1 MKELG
6 YYDGKFGPLT
16 EMQIPM
22 CDRAS
27 WFGDGVYDAGPA
39 RHGVIFALD
48 EHVDRFFRSA
58 ALLDITMPL
67 TKEELKALLQRLLGE
82 MDDDELFVY
91 YQVTRGNPT
100 VQKRSHC
107 YEHEVPGKLWVSL
120 SPNSNSDGKE
130 PVSLITLEDPRFLH
144 GNIKTLNL
152 IPSVIASQ
160 KAKDAG
166 ADEAVLYR
174 PGELVTECAHSNVH
188 ILKDGVLKTHP
199 ADNLILGGI
208 ARAHLLR
215 ACDALSIPTDE
226 TAFTLTELFDADE
239 VIVTS
244 SSNLCIRAEK
254 IDGKPVGGKAP
265 ELFEHLRNYLID
277 EFLTETA

>member
-91 YQVTRGNPT
+91 YQVTRGNPA

-107 YEHEVPGKLWVSL
+107 YEHGVPGKLWVSL
-120 SPNSNSDGKE
+120 SPNPYFGRQGAYLSDY
-130 PVSLITLEDPRFLH
+130 PRGHALFC
-144 GNIKTLNL
+144 T
-152 IPSVIASQ
+152 VIS
-160 KAKDAG
+160 
-166 ADEAVLYR
+166 R
-174 PGELVTECAHSNVH
+174 P
-188 ILKDGVLKTHP
+188 
-199 ADNLILGGI
+199 
-208 ARAHLLR
+208 
-215 ACDALSIPTDE
+215 
-226 TAFTLTELFDADE
+226 
-239 VIVTS
+239 
-244 SSNLCIRAEK
+244 
-254 IDGKPVGGKAP
+254 
-265 ELFEHLRNYLID
+265 
-277 EFLTETA
+277 

>member
-107 YEHEVPGKLWVSL
+107 YEHGVPGKLWVSL
-120 SPNSNSDGKE
+120 SPNRISDGKE
-130 PVSLITLEDPRFLH
+130 PVSLITLEDTRFLH
-144 GNIKTLNL
+144 CNIKTLNL

-174 PGELVTECAHSNVH
+174 PG
-188 ILKDGVLKTHP
+188 
-199 ADNLILGGI
+199 
-208 ARAHLLR
+208 
-215 ACDALSIPTDE
+215 
-226 TAFTLTELFDADE
+226 
-239 VIVTS
+239 
-244 SSNLCIRAEK
+244 
-254 IDGKPVGGKAP
+254 
-265 ELFEHLRNYLID
+265 
-277 EFLTETA
+277 

>member
-67 TKEELKALLQRLLGE
+67 TKEELKALLQRLLTE

-91 YQVTRGNPT
+91 YQVTRGNPA

-107 YEHEVPGKLWVSL
+107 YEHGVPGKLWVSL
-120 SPNSNSDGKE
+120 SPNRISDGKE
-130 PVSLITLEDPRFLH
+130 PVSLITLEDTRFLH
-144 GNIKTLNL
+144 CNIKTLNL

-166 ADEAVLYR
+166 ADEAVLY
-174 PGELVTECAHSNVH
+174 A
-188 ILKDGVLKTHP
+188 P
-199 ADNLILGGI
+199 ANL
-208 ARAHLLR
+208 
-215 ACDALSIPTDE
+215 
-226 TAFTLTELFDADE
+226 
-239 VIVTS
+239 
-244 SSNLCIRAEK
+244 
-254 IDGKPVGGKAP
+254 
-265 ELFEHLRNYLID
+265 
-277 EFLTETA
+277 